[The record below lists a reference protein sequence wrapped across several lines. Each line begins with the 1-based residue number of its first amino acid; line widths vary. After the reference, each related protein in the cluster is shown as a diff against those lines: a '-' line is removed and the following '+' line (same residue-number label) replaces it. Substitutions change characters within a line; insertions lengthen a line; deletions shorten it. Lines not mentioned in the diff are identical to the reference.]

1 MFFGILLTS
10 GDYMIDENLKK
21 ELDLEQN
28 IQYLKGVG
36 PKKAELLNKLNIFNI
51 KDLLEYY
58 PRNYEDRT
66 KLSNIIEFVDGE
78 YYLFV
83 ATISE
88 SIHIQRVRKNL
99 TIYSTFVYDDT
110 GECKMTWFNQ
120 KYINTKLHKGD
131 KYLFYGRAIRN
142 YGVVSMESPQI
153 YNLNDIDKIQ
163 GIYPIYPLTSGITQN
178 YLFKLETLAYENK
191 PLIPEFLSDSFRKKY
206 NLCEINYA
214 MHNVH
219 FPKTFKAVNDA
230 RNRLIFNELF
240 LLQLA
245 LMSVKN
251 SSLGVKKTQKF
262 EKVDISE
269 FLDLLPFKLTNAQNR
284 VIDEIQ
290 KDMLSDKVMNRLVQG
305 DVGSGKTMVA
315 AVAMYIAVKN
325 GYQAAMMAPTTILA
339 NQHFEELSKYFSIL
353 GINVDIITSSTT
365 KKNKRIICEKLKNKE
380 IDIIIGTHSLIED
393 DVEFNKLGLVITDE
407 QHRFG
412 VKQRLK
418 LSNKGKAVET
428 LVMTATPIPRTLAIM
443 LYGDLDLSIIDEMPP
458 GRKVVKTYAVDET
471 YEERIVKF
479 VKKNIAEGRQA
490 YVVCPL
496 VEENEEL
503 DLKSV
508 EKLYEKYKN
517 DYFKEYSVGIIH
529 GKMKNKEKDEIMQ
542 SFKENKINILI
553 STTVIEVG
561 ISVSNATLMIIE
573 NADRFGLAALH
584 QLRGRVGRGEYQSY
598 CILKSNNKSINS
610 RERLKIMEKS
620 NSGFDVAEKDLELR
634 GPGDFFGIRQSG
646 LPEFKLANLLKDIKV
661 LQDAQIAAKELL
673 KEDRNLEKEENKLL
687 KRELYSKFGEKLSN
701 IGA

>member
-1 MFFGILLTS
+1 MSEI
-10 GDYMIDENLKK
+10 K
-21 ELDLEQN
+21 EFDLNQN

-36 PKKAELLNKLNIFNI
+36 PKKAELLNKMGIYNI
-51 KDLLEYY
+51 KDLVEYY

-66 KLSNIIEFVDGE
+66 RLSNIIEFIDGE
-78 YYLFV
+78 NYLFI
-83 ATISE
+83 ATLSD
-88 SIHIQRVRKNL
+88 SIHIQRIRKNL

-131 KYLFYGRAIRN
+131 KYLFYGRAIKN

-153 YNLNDIDKIQ
+153 YDLKDIDKIQ

-178 YLFKLETLAYENK
+178 YLFRLESLAYENK
-191 PLIPEFLSDSFRKKY
+191 PLIPDFLSDSFRKKY

-214 MHNVH
+214 MQNVH
-219 FPKTFKAVNDA
+219 FPKTFKAVNEA

-240 LLQLA
+240 LLELA
-245 LMSVKN
+245 LMSVKK
-251 SSLGVKKTQKF
+251 SSIGVIKSQKF
-262 EKVDISE
+262 KSVDIKE
-269 FLDLLPFKLTNAQNR
+269 FLNLLPFKLTNAQNK
-284 VIDEIQ
+284 VIYEIN

-305 DVGSGKTMVA
+305 DVGSGKTIVA

-339 NQHFEELSKYFSIL
+339 NQHFDELSKYFNKL
-353 GINVDIITSSTT
+353 GITTEIITSSTT
-365 KKNKRIICEKLKNKE
+365 KKNKKIICERLKNKE
-380 IDIIIGTHSLIED
+380 IDVIIGTHSLIED
-393 DVEFNKLGLVITDE
+393 DIEFSNLGLVITDE

-418 LSNKGKAVET
+418 LSNKGKSVET

-458 GRKVVKTYAVDET
+458 GRKPVKTYAVDES
-471 YEERIVKF
+471 YENRIINF
-479 VKKNIAEGRQA
+479 IKNNIDEGRQA

-496 VEENEEL
+496 VEENDEL

-508 EKLYEKYKN
+508 EKIYDKYKN
-517 DYFKEYSVGIIH
+517 EYFKDYSVAIIH

-542 SFKENKINILI
+542 AFKENKINILI

-584 QLRGRVGRGEYQSY
+584 QLRRTCWKRRISI
-598 CILKSNNKSINS
+598 ILYI
-610 RERLKIMEKS
+610 KIK
-620 NSGFDVAEKDLELR
+620 
-634 GPGDFFGIRQSG
+634 
-646 LPEFKLANLLKDIKV
+646 
-661 LQDAQIAAKELL
+661 
-673 KEDRNLEKEENKLL
+673 
-687 KRELYSKFGEKLSN
+687 
-701 IGA
+701 

>member
-1 MFFGILLTS
+1 MSEIKEF
-10 GDYMIDENLKK
+10 NLN
-21 ELDLEQN
+21 QN

-36 PKKAELLNKLNIFNI
+36 PKKAELLNKMGIYNI
-51 KDLLEYY
+51 KDLVEYY

-66 KLSNIIEFVDGE
+66 RLSNIIEFIDGE
-78 YYLFV
+78 NYLFI
-83 ATISE
+83 AILSD
-88 SIHIQRVRKNL
+88 SIHIQRIRKNL

-131 KYLFYGRAIRN
+131 KYLFYGRAIKN

-153 YNLNDIDKIQ
+153 YDLKDIDKIQ

-178 YLFKLETLAYENK
+178 YLFRLESLAYENK
-191 PLIPEFLSDSFRKKY
+191 PLIPDFLSDNFRKKY

-214 MHNVH
+214 MQNVH
-219 FPKTFKAVNDA
+219 FPKTFKAVNEA

-240 LLQLA
+240 LLELA

-251 SSLGVKKTQKF
+251 SSIGVTKSQKF
-262 EKVDISE
+262 NSVDIKE
-269 FLDLLPFKLTNAQNR
+269 FLNLLPFKLTNAQTK
-284 VIDEIQ
+284 VIDEIT

-305 DVGSGKTMVA
+305 DVGSGKTIVA
-315 AVAMYIAVKN
+315 AIAMYIAVQN

-339 NQHFEELSKYFSIL
+339 NQHFDELSKYFNKL
-353 GINVDIITSSTT
+353 GITTEIITSSTT
-365 KKNKRIICEKLKNKE
+365 KKNKKIICERLKNKE
-380 IDIIIGTHSLIED
+380 IDVIIGTHSLIED
-393 DVEFNKLGLVITDE
+393 DIEFSNLGLVITDE

-418 LSNKGKAVET
+418 LSNKGKSVET

-458 GRKVVKTYAVDET
+458 GRKTVKTYAVDES
-471 YEERIVKF
+471 YENRIINF
-479 VKKNIAEGRQA
+479 IKKNIDEGRQA

-496 VEENEEL
+496 VEENDEL

-508 EKLYEKYKN
+508 EKIYDKYKN
-517 DYFKEYSVGIIH
+517 EYFKDYNVAIIH

-542 SFKENKINILI
+542 AFKENKINILI

-584 QLRGRVGRGEYQSY
+584 QLRRTCWKRRISI
-598 CILKSNNKSINS
+598 ILYI
-610 RERLKIMEKS
+610 KIK
-620 NSGFDVAEKDLELR
+620 
-634 GPGDFFGIRQSG
+634 
-646 LPEFKLANLLKDIKV
+646 
-661 LQDAQIAAKELL
+661 
-673 KEDRNLEKEENKLL
+673 
-687 KRELYSKFGEKLSN
+687 
-701 IGA
+701 